1 MEILNYRYEDITI
14 LISVD
19 LWISIH
25 REDRCYHQ
33 IGSEGWGGFWGP
45 CRQWERLCG
54 GEGMDIR
61 ICGYIDIAKS
71 LYLYLLI

>member
-1 MEILNYRYEDITI
+1 MS
-14 LISVD
+14 ISVD

-25 REDRCYHQ
+25 REDRCYHSMES
-33 IGSEGWGGFWGP
+33 GGWSDFWGP
-45 CRQWERLCG
+45 CRRRERLGG
-54 GEGMDIR
+54 GESMDIR